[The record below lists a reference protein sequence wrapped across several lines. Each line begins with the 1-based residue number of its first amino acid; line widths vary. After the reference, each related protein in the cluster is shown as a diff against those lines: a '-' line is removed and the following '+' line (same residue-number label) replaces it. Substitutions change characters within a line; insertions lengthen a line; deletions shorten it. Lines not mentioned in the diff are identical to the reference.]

1 MVRLASLIRSGMAK
15 DWTFQEVFGLDPDL
29 LAMVPQPCVAIIVA
43 VAKGPNKDETV
54 YETTAMPYYQK

>member
-1 MVRLASLIRSGMAK
+1 MAK